1 MSLFGC
7 CGAGATSGLL
17 LPCQLYACHHP
28 LHIVNTPES
37 SEIKDQ
43 LTIMQLPHMAQ
54 VQPLNQPVELV
65 AEAAVQ
71 LVMAR
76 LNLVAHGGQVRK
88 AGVNAID
95 LGRCPQGLRG
105 PLAEWPATES
115 WSPRGTEPRTV
126 WH

>member
-7 CGAGATSGLL
+7 SWGKATSGLL
-17 LPCQLYACHHP
+17 LACQLYSCHHP

-37 SEIKDQ
+37 SEIKVQ

-54 VQPLNQPVELV
+54 VQPLNSPVELV

-76 LNLVAHGGQVRK
+76 LNLVAHGGQLQK

-95 LGRCPQGLRG
+95 LGRCPQGLIG
-105 PLAEWPATES
+105 PLAEWPSTES

-126 WH
+126 WN